1 MLPVVPPLQTLP
13 EVTVH
18 ATCVCCAIDVSCT
31 CVQDAREYFQYL
43 LDVMSRAERTS
54 MQRLGQPDQPATA
67 DAFKFELE
75 DRIQCLESGRLSYK
89 RSLTNVLAMDIPVDA
104 ATNKDELEDFQVCKE
119 RVSSA
124 TVLQV
129 CYSQS
134 QDRFCST
141 VRYHI
146 QHMQVPQPDQK
157 SCCNQTACNSLVPAA
172 RQQTTCW
179 KHREICAGAGGKA
192 C

>member
-1 MLPVVPPLQTLP
+1 MLPVCGQSKCNLCFLHCWTSA
-13 EVTVH
+13 H
-18 ATCVCCAIDVSCT
+18 DGCT

-75 DRIQCLESGRLSYK
+75 DRIQCLESGKLSYK

-104 ATNKDELEDFQVCKE
+104 ATNKDELENFQVCKE
-119 RVSSA
+119 WLSFA
-124 TVLQV
+124 TVLKV

-134 QDRFCST
+134 KDSSCST
-141 VRYHI
+141 VKYHA
-146 QHMQVPQPDQK
+146 QHMQVSQPNYIR
-157 SCCNQTACNSLVPAA
+157 CCNQTPAVPWCCNRIKNIRCLKTPRVLCRSG
-172 RQQTTCW
+172 RQSVQS
-179 KHREICAGAGGKA
+179 
-192 C
+192 

>member
-1 MLPVVPPLQTLP
+1 MS
-13 EVTVH
+13 
-18 ATCVCCAIDVSCT
+18 AYDGCS

-119 RVSSA
+119 WVSFA
-124 TVLQV
+124 TVLKM
-129 CYSQS
+129 C
-134 QDRFCST
+134 
-141 VRYHI
+141 
-146 QHMQVPQPDQK
+146 
-157 SCCNQTACNSLVPAA
+157 
-172 RQQTTCW
+172 
-179 KHREICAGAGGKA
+179 
-192 C
+192 